1 MQDSNS
7 WPLGPEQLELREGE
21 VHVWRVFL
29 DCQEVVLRRLEATL
43 APDEKARASRY
54 LFERDRNG
62 FITARGVLREL
73 LGRYLKCSP
82 AQVKFDYGPRG
93 KPYLLPGFVEPPVQ
107 FSVSHSHGLALLAF
121 AVGLDLGVD
130 VELVRPDFASDD
142 IAERYFSPQEV
153 SELRA
158 LPPPLRAEG
167 FFLCWTRKEAY
178 VKARGEGLQIPL
190 NSFCVSLTPGQPER
204 LQSADSSR
212 WSLVSLRPDPEYVGA
227 LVGEGRGWRLR
238 CWDWRPRD

>member
-1 MQDSNS
+1 MHDSNS
-7 WPLGPEQLELREGE
+7 WTLGPEELELGEGE
-21 VHVWRVFL
+21 VQVWRVFL
-29 DCQEVVLRRLEATL
+29 DCQEVVLCRLEATL
-43 APDEKARASRY
+43 APDEKARASRF
-54 LFERDRNG
+54 LFQRDRNG
-62 FITARGVLREL
+62 FITSRGVLREL
-73 LGRYLKCSP
+73 LGRYLKCTP

-93 KPYLLPGFVEPPVQ
+93 KPSLLPGFVEPPVQ

-190 NSFCVSLTPGQPER
+190 ESFYVSLTPGQPER

-212 WSLVSLRPDPEYVGA
+212 WSLVSLRPDREYVGA

-238 CWDWRPRD
+238 CWDWRTRD